1 MIDCGLYYGQN
12 LYSIAFHY
20 LNLLVCWTGINEHI
34 DILYLILKST
44 SYEYI
49 LEKILLTSEVGQI
62 IIIIYPQV
70 LSSEPSPFLPDGVIL
85 SCNY

>member
-49 LEKILLTSEVGQI
+49 FSEN
-62 IIIIYPQV
+62 
-70 LSSEPSPFLPDGVIL
+70 VIDIGDEAD
-85 SCNY
+85 CGHYRPPAAVI